1 MGHPGVHLNDTIK
14 LADPENY
21 IREPKKYNP
30 HLAYNRVMTV

>member
-21 IREPKKYNP
+21 IREPKNTTP
-30 HLAYNRVMTV
+30 ILHTTEL